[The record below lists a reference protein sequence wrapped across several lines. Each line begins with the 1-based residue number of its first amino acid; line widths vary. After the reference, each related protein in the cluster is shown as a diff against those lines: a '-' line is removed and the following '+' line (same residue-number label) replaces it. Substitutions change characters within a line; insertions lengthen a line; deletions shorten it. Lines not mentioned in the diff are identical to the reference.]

1 MSSLRDQ
8 VVLITGAG
16 RGLGRALAL
25 AFAAQGARVAANDL
39 TPVNLDDT
47 VEQIRAAGGQAEAWT
62 GDIAKKTPVQGILNR
77 ILDRWGRLD
86 IVVNNAA
93 VRPRASLLDMD
104 EWDLQRT
111 LNINLGGPFLLM
123 QVAGRIMRQQ
133 GSGGVVLNI
142 GDATPRLPGGR
153 SDALYAATKAG
164 LTALTRA
171 AARELAPYG
180 IRVNALCPGLLDTA
194 STRERLGEEFPRIAA
209 RLVTGAP
216 LQPAAVAEAAL
227 FLCSPAA
234 RHING
239 ACLHVDG
246 GGWRTM

>member
-1 MSSLRDQ
+1 MNSLRDH

-25 AFAAQGARVAANDL
+25 AFAARGARIAANDL

-47 VEQIRAAGGQAEAWT
+47 VAQIRAAGGQAEACI

-77 ILDRWGRLD
+77 LLDRWGRLD
-86 IVVNNAA
+86 IVINNAA

-111 LNINLGGPFLLM
+111 LNVNLGGAFLLM
-123 QVAGRIMRQQ
+123 QVAGRIMREQ
-133 GSGGVVLNI
+133 GSGGVILNI
-142 GDATPRLPGGR
+142 GDAAPRLPGGPNE
-153 SDALYAATKAG
+153 ALYAATKAG
-164 LTALTRA
+164 LLALTQA
-171 AARELAPYG
+171 AAQELAPYG

-194 STRERLGEEFPRIAA
+194 STRERLGEKFAAIAA
-209 RLVTGAP
+209 RQPGDAP
-216 LQPAAVAEAAL
+216 LRPAEVAEVAL

-234 RHING
+234 RHIHG
-239 ACLHVDG
+239 ACLPVG
-246 GGWRTM
+246 GNNRRET